1 MRKATA
7 LERRVRIL
15 EGRFST
21 LDDSFTGDFALADA
35 RTEAD
40 LAVEYSQR
48 VLRTVWWGSA
58 TVAAGSNLF
67 AVLTYV
73 RT

>member
-1 MRKATA
+1 MRRAA

-21 LDDSFTGDFALADA
+21 LDNSVTGDFALADA
-35 RTEAD
+35 RTETD

-58 TVAAGSNLF
+58 TVAVGSIFL
-67 AVLTYV
+67 ALLTYV